1 MKGSITAEAACVC
14 PMVLFSL
21 ILVWYL
27 GCYQHNRVAT
37 QAVCREAVCKGL
49 EAAIDG
55 KDVRAAAQEAVKKQ
69 EKAFFMAEQ
78 TDAAIEASGRSIRV
92 CVTVYMRFPF
102 GIWKGTGVNGAWLI
116 QEKSEA
122 SEESPVAVIR
132 RLRRIKRL
140 QGEDEDHDGRRSE
153 GDDRELSGAGG

>member
-1 MKGSITAEAACVC
+1 MIHILLTILSVIGT
-14 PMVLFSL
+14 VLLALLGIGVFL
-21 ILVWYL
+21 ILIL
-27 GCYQHNRVAT
+27 LFTPICYRGT
-37 QAVCREAVCKGL
+37 
-49 EAAIDG
+49 
-55 KDVRAAAQEAVKKQ
+55 VKKQ

-122 SEESPVAVIR
+122 SEESPVTVIR

-153 GDDRELSGAGG
+153 GDDRKLSGAGG